1 MKSVCVFAGSKPGS
15 GRRYQDA
22 ARALGRA
29 IAGRG
34 CDLVYGGGGVGLMG
48 ILADAAVEAGA
59 KVTGVIPG
67 ALAERELAHPG
78 PVELRVV
85 RSMHERKSLMSDLS
99 DAVVALPGGLGT
111 LEELFEMLTWAQLG
125 IHAKPCGL
133 LNVSGYY
140 DAMLAFL
147 DHSVAE
153 GFIDPVH
160 RSLLLLDEDPGRL
173 LDAMDA
179 FILPPVTQWLDSK
192 SS

>member
-1 MKSVCVFAGSKPGS
+1 
-15 GRRYQDA
+15 
-22 ARALGRA
+22 
-29 IAGRG
+29 
-34 CDLVYGGGGVGLMG
+34 
-48 ILADAAVEAGA
+48 
-59 KVTGVIPG
+59 
-67 ALAERELAHPG
+67 
-78 PVELRVV
+78 
-85 RSMHERKSLMSDLS
+85 
-99 DAVVALPGGLGT
+99 VALPGGLGT